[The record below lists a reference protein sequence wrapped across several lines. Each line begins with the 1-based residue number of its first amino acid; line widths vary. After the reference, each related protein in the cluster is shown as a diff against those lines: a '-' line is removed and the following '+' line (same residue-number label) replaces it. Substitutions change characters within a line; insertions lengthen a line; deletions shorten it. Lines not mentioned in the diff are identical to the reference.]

1 MYLLVPILFIV
12 TISLYFYL
20 ERKIKGHDFR
30 LVNRIRPYIQFLLL
44 VSIEIA
50 IPCVAYIVYCILVN
64 FIDEVTLIGIVSSI
78 AITLMINALI
88 CIPIKVNHNT
98 PSLNNFFAIYL
109 RSFRSDS
116 INTIPNVKSI
126 SSLINNLYPIYEIGN
141 PHEVLTIFRKHITIY
156 KTDEDWQ
163 ESVTELKNNAK
174 IIILRLDGTEG
185 LSWEINS
192 IKKHLNKVL
201 FIAYDETSY
210 NEFMSMLHRNA
221 FEEYTSFPVI
231 NNFPSIIW
239 KHDNYWYSCDASE
252 VMCYISQHPWQDKS
266 VDHITNS
273 MALWSNHFTGDKTF
287 LINRFPTF
295 LKGNRDIDMKFP
307 LWSHILFSIFPFN
320 QQFHRIAFLSNN
332 IISTVV
338 NIYLYGSALA
348 YYMSLFLLA
357 YTISPDRGGFSMNN
371 QNLKFSAL
379 IFICTLP
386 IYILSLINGPKSLW
400 LSNSFLSQKEFL
412 NKIKRNFI
420 IGLIIAI
427 LTIGI
432 GFISKYRHNLAQ
444 EKYKK
449 ELLEIMPDY
458 EIRREKHYCKEHI
471 DSIFNDLVAT
481 YALTDKTFLE
491 RYTEEKGTFI
501 IRLELDYQKA
511 IKDSIGSGEYYP
523 NHRDSLKT
531 DQWYKNIATTV
542 ISQSLKE

>member
-12 TISLYFYL
+12 TISLYFWL
-20 ERKIKGHDFR
+20 KRKIKGHDFR

-50 IPCVAYIVYCILVN
+50 IPCVSYIVYYILVN
-64 FIDEVTLIGIVSSI
+64 FVNEATLIGTVPSI
-78 AITLMINALI
+78 AITLMVIALI

-98 PSLNNFFAIYL
+98 PSPNNSFAIYL

-185 LSWEINS
+185 LNWEINS

-210 NEFMSMLHRNA
+210 NEFMLMLNRNKI
-221 FEEYTSFPVI
+221 EEYTSFPVI

-239 KHDNYWYSCDASE
+239 RHDTYWYSCDAHQ
-252 VMCYISQHPWQDKS
+252 VMYYVSQHPWQDKS

-273 MALWSNHFTGDKTF
+273 MVLSSNHFTGEKTY

-307 LWSHILFSIFPFN
+307 LWSRILFSIFPFN
-320 QQFHRIAFLSNN
+320 QQFHGIAFLSNN
-332 IISTVV
+332 IISTIV

-348 YYMSLFLLA
+348 YYMSLLLLA

-386 IYILSLINGPKSLW
+386 IYILSFINGPKSLW
-400 LSNSFLSQKEFL
+400 LSNSFLSQNDFL
-412 NKIKRNFI
+412 NKIKKNFI
-420 IGLIIAI
+420 IGGLIAFLSIGVGYI
-427 LTIGI
+427 L
-432 GFISKYRHNLAQ
+432 KHRHDVAP
-444 EKYKK
+444 EIYKK
-449 ELLEIMPDY
+449 ELQLIMPDY
-458 EIRREKHYCKEHI
+458 EIRKEERYCKEHI
-471 DSIFNDLVAT
+471 DSIFNDLVGA

-501 IRLELDYQKA
+501 IRLELDYQKV
-511 IKDSIGSGEYYP
+511 IKDSIGIGKYYP

-542 ISQSLKE
+542 ISQNLKE

>member
-30 LVNRIRPYIQFLLL
+30 IVNRIRPYVQFLLL

-64 FIDEVTLIGIVSSI
+64 FIDEVTLIGIVASI
-78 AITLMINALI
+78 AITLMIIALI

-98 PSLNNFFAIYL
+98 PSPNNSFAIYL

-116 INTIPNVKSI
+116 INTIPNAKSI

-141 PHEVLTIFRKHITIY
+141 PHEVLAIFRRHITIY

-163 ESVTELKNNAK
+163 ESVRELKNKAK
-174 IIILRLDGTEG
+174 IILLRLDGTEG

-210 NEFMSMLHRNA
+210 NEFMSMLHRNTI
-221 FEEYTSFPVI
+221 EEYTFFPVI

-239 KHDNYWYSCDASE
+239 KHDNYWYSCEASH
-252 VMCYISQHPWQDKS
+252 VMYYISQHPWQDESVECITKS
-266 VDHITNS
+266 MV
-273 MALWSNHFTGDKTF
+273 LWSNHFTGDKTY
-287 LINRFPTF
+287 LTNRFPTF
-295 LKGNRDIDMKFP
+295 FKGNRDIEMKFP
-307 LWSHILFSIFPFN
+307 LWSHILFSILPFN
-320 QQFHRIAFLSNN
+320 QQFHRIAYLSNS
-332 IISTVV
+332 IISVIV

-357 YTISPDRGGFSMNN
+357 YTISPNRGGFSINN
-371 QNLKFSAL
+371 QNLKFL
-379 IFICTLP
+379 LVIFICTLP
-386 IYILSLINGPKSLW
+386 IYILSFINGPKSLW
-400 LSNSFLSQKEFL
+400 LSNSFLRQKDFF
-412 NKIKRNFI
+412 NKIKKNFI
-420 IGLIIAI
+420 IGGIIVI

-432 GFISKYRHNLAQ
+432 GYVSKYRHNLAQ

-449 ELLEIMPDY
+449 EVLEIMPDY
-458 EIRREKHYCKEHI
+458 KIRKEKHYCKEHV
-471 DSIFNDLVAT
+471 DSIFNDIVAT
-481 YALTDKTFLE
+481 YALTNHEFLDL
-491 RYTEEKGTFI
+491 YNKGEGSYLL
-501 IRLELDYQKA
+501 RLELDYQDA
-511 IKDSIGSGEYYP
+511 IKDSLGSSEYYP
-523 NHRDSLKT
+523 YQRDSLKK
-531 DQWYKNIATTV
+531 DQWYQNVAITI

>member
-20 ERKIKGHDFR
+20 KRKIKGHDFR
-30 LVNRIRPYIQFLLL
+30 LVNKIRPYIQFLLL

-50 IPCVAYIVYCILVN
+50 IPCVSYIVYCILVN
-64 FIDEVTLIGIVSSI
+64 FIDEATLIGTIPSI
-78 AITLMINALI
+78 AITLMVIALI
-88 CIPIKVNHNT
+88 YIPIKVNHNT
-98 PSLNNFFAIYL
+98 PSPNNSFAIYL

-126 SSLINNLYPIYEIGN
+126 SSLINNLFPIYEIGN
-141 PHEVLTIFRKHITIY
+141 PHEVLTILRKHITIY

-221 FEEYTSFPVI
+221 FEEYTSFPEI

-239 KHDNYWYSCDASE
+239 KHDNYWYACDANE
-252 VMCYISQHPWQDKS
+252 IMCYISQHPWQDKS

-273 MALWSNHFTGDKTF
+273 MVLWSNHFTGDKTY

-307 LWSHILFSIFPFN
+307 LWSRILFSIFPFN
-320 QQFHRIAFLSNN
+320 QQFHKITFLNNN
-332 IISTVV
+332 IISTIV
-338 NIYLYGSALA
+338 NLYLYGCALA

-357 YTISPDRGGFSMNN
+357 YTISPDRGGVSMNN
-371 QNLKFSAL
+371 QNLNFSAL

-432 GFISKYRHNLAQ
+432 GFVSKYRYDLAQ

-458 EIRREKHYCKEHI
+458 EIRREKLYCKEHI

-491 RYTEEKGTFI
+491 RYAEEKGSFI

-511 IKDSIGSGEYYP
+511 IKDSIVSSEYYP

>member
-12 TISLYFYL
+12 TISLYIYL
-20 ERKIKGHDFR
+20 KRKIKGHDFR
-30 LVNRIRPYIQFLLL
+30 LVNRIRPYVQFLLL
-44 VSIEIA
+44 MSIELA
-50 IPCVAYIVYCILVN
+50 IPCVLYIAYCILSN
-64 FIDEVTLIGIVSSI
+64 FVDEATLIGIIPSI
-78 AITLMINALI
+78 AIAFMIFAFI

-98 PSLNNFFAIYL
+98 PSSNNSFAIYL

-116 INTIPNVKSI
+116 INTVPNVNSI

-141 PHEVLTIFRKHITIY
+141 PHEVLTIFRRHITIY

-163 ESVTELKNNAK
+163 DSVTELKNNAK
-174 IIILRLDGTEG
+174 IILLRLDGTEG

-210 NEFMSMLHRNA
+210 NEFMSMLHRNTI
-221 FEEYTSFPVI
+221 EEYTSFPVI

-239 KHDNYWYSCDASE
+239 KHDNYWYSCEASH
-252 VMCYISQHPWQDKS
+252 VMYYISQHPWQDESVECITKS
-266 VDHITNS
+266 MV
-273 MALWSNHFTGDKTF
+273 LWSNHFTGDKTY
-287 LINRFPTF
+287 LTNRFPTF
-295 LKGNRDIDMKFP
+295 FKGNRDIEMKFP
-307 LWSHILFSIFPFN
+307 LWSHILFSILPFN

-348 YYMSLFLLA
+348 YYMSLLLLA
-357 YTISPDRGGFSMNN
+357 YTISPDRGGFTMNN
-371 QNLKFSAL
+371 QNLKLSAL
-379 IFICTLP
+379 IFIFTLP
-386 IYILSLINGPKSLW
+386 IYILSFINGPKSLW
-400 LSNSFLSQKEFL
+400 LSNSFLSQKDFL
-412 NKIKRNFI
+412 NKIKKNFI
-420 IGLIIAI
+420 VGGLIAL

-432 GFISKYRHNLAQ
+432 GYVLKHRHNVAQ
-444 EKYKK
+444 EIYKK
-449 ELLEIMPDY
+449 ELQLIMPDY
-458 EIRREKHYCKEHI
+458 EIRKEERYCKEHI
-471 DSIFNDLVAT
+471 DSLFNDLVAT

-491 RYTEEKGTFI
+491 RCTEEKGTFI

-511 IKDSIGSGEYYP
+511 IKDTIGASEYYP

-531 DQWYKNIATTV
+531 DQWYKNIAATV

>member
-20 ERKIKGHDFR
+20 KRKIKGHDFK
-30 LVNRIRPYIQFLLL
+30 LVNKIRPYIQFLLL
-44 VSIEIA
+44 VTIELA
-50 IPCVAYIVYCILVN
+50 IPCASYIVYCILVN
-64 FIDEVTLIGIVSSI
+64 FVDEATLIGTVLSI
-78 AITLMINALI
+78 AITLMVIALI

-98 PSLNNFFAIYL
+98 PSPKNSFAIYL
-109 RSFRSDS
+109 RSFCSDS
-116 INTIPNVKSI
+116 INTVPNVTSI

-201 FIAYDETSY
+201 FIAYDEISY
-210 NEFMSMLHRNA
+210 NEFMSMLHRNTI
-221 FEEYTSFPVI
+221 EEYTSFPVI

-239 KHDNYWYSCDASE
+239 KHDNYWYSCEASH
-252 VMCYISQHPWQDKS
+252 VMYYISQHPWQDESVECITKS
-266 VDHITNS
+266 MV
-273 MALWSNHFTGDKTF
+273 LWSNHFTGDKTY
-287 LINRFPTF
+287 LTNRFPTF
-295 LKGNRDIDMKFP
+295 FKGNRDIEMKFP
-307 LWSHILFSIFPFN
+307 LWSHILFSILPFN
-320 QQFHRIAFLSNN
+320 QQFHRIAYLSNS
-332 IISTVV
+332 IISVIV

-357 YTISPDRGGFSMNN
+357 YTISPDRGGFSINN
-371 QNLKFSAL
+371 QNLKFLIL
-379 IFICTLP
+379 IFICSLP
-386 IYILSLINGPKSLW
+386 IYILSFINGPKSLW
-400 LSNSFLSQKEFL
+400 LSNSFLSQKDFF
-412 NKIKRNFI
+412 NKIKKNFI
-420 IGLIIAI
+420 IGGIIAI

-432 GFISKYRHNLAQ
+432 GYVSKYRHDLAR

-458 EIRREKHYCKEHI
+458 EIRKEKHYCKEHV
-471 DSIFNDLVAT
+471 DSIF
-481 YALTDKTFLE
+481 TDISSMGIRVDKDSLMKQIKKSGK
-491 RYTEEKGTFI
+491 EE
-501 IRLELDYQKA
+501 RLELDYQNA
-511 IKDSIGSGEYYP
+511 IKDSLGSSEYYP
-523 NHRDSLKT
+523 YQRDSLKK
-531 DQWYKNIATTV
+531 DQWYQNVAITI

>member
-20 ERKIKGHDFR
+20 KRKIKGHDFR
-30 LVNRIRPYIQFLLL
+30 LVNKIRPYMHFLLL
-44 VSIEIA
+44 VSFEIA
-50 IPCVAYIVYCILVN
+50 IPCVSYIAYCILVN
-64 FIDEVTLIGIVSSI
+64 FIDEAILIVTVPSVAI
-78 AITLMINALI
+78 ALMVITPIY
-88 CIPIKVNHNT
+88 IPIKVNHNT
-98 PSLNNFFAIYL
+98 PSPNNSFAIYL

-141 PHEVLTIFRKHITIY
+141 PHEVLTILRKHITIY

-221 FEEYTSFPVI
+221 FEEYTSFPEI

-252 VMCYISQHPWQDKS
+252 IMCYISQHPWLDKS

-273 MALWSNHFTGDKTF
+273 MVLWNYRFTGDKIF

-307 LWSHILFSIFPFN
+307 LWSHILFSAFPFN
-320 QQFHRIAFLSNN
+320 QQFYSIAFLSNN
-332 IISTVV
+332 IISFLV
-338 NIYLYGSALA
+338 NLYLYGSALA
-348 YYMSLFLLA
+348 YYMSLFLLGP
-357 YTISPDRGGFSMNN
+357 TISPDRGGFSVNN

-400 LSNSFLSQKEFL
+400 LSNSFLSQKEIL
-412 NKIKRNFI
+412 TEIRRNFI

-432 GFISKYRHNLAQ
+432 GFVSKYRHDLAQ

-458 EIRREKHYCKEHI
+458 EIRKEERYCKEHI
-471 DSIFNDLVAT
+471 DSIFNDLVGA
-481 YALTDKTFLE
+481 YVLTDKTFLE

-511 IKDSIGSGEYYP
+511 IKDTIGASEYYP

-531 DQWYKNIATTV
+531 DQWYRNIATTV
-542 ISQSLKE
+542 ISQNLKE

>member
-12 TISLYFYL
+12 TISFYIYL
-20 ERKIKGHDFR
+20 KRKIKGHDFR
-30 LVNRIRPYIQFLLL
+30 LVNRIRPYVQFLLL

-50 IPCVAYIVYCILVN
+50 IPSVAYIVCCILVN
-64 FIDEVTLIGIVSSI
+64 FIDEVTLIGIVPSI
-78 AITLMINALI
+78 AITLMIIALI

-98 PSLNNFFAIYL
+98 PSPNNSFAIYL

-126 SSLINNLYPIYEIGN
+126 FSLVNSLYSIYEIGN
-141 PHEVLTIFRKHITIY
+141 PHEVLTVFRKLTIY
-156 KTDEDWQ
+156 RTDDDWQ
-163 ESVTELKNNAK
+163 ESVTELKDNAK

-210 NEFMSMLHRNA
+210 NEFMSMLHRNTI
-221 FEEYTSFPVI
+221 EEYTSFPVI

-239 KHDNYWYSCDASE
+239 KHDNYWYSCEASH
-252 VMCYISQHPWQDKS
+252 VMYYISQHPWQDESVECITKS
-266 VDHITNS
+266 MV
-273 MALWSNHFTGDKTF
+273 LWSNHFTGDKTF
-287 LINRFPTF
+287 WVNRFPTF
-295 LKGNRDIDMKFP
+295 LKGNKNIRIKFP
-307 LWSHILFSIFPFN
+307 IWSHILFSAFPFN
-320 QQFHRIAFLSNN
+320 QQFHSIVFLSNS
-332 IISTVV
+332 IISILI
-338 NIYLYGSALA
+338 NLYLYGSALA

-371 QNLKFSAL
+371 QDLKFSAL
-379 IFICTLP
+379 IFICNLP

-432 GFISKYRHNLAQ
+432 GYVSKYRHDLAR

-449 ELLEIMPDY
+449 ELLERMPDY
-458 EIRREKHYCKEHI
+458 EIRKEEYYCKEHV
-471 DSIFNDLVAT
+471 DSIFNDIVAT
-481 YALTDKTFLE
+481 YALTNHEFLDL
-491 RYTEEKGTFI
+491 YNKGKGSYLL
-501 IRLELDYQKA
+501 RLELDYQNA
-511 IKDSIGSGEYYP
+511 IKDSLGSSEYYP
-523 NHRDSLKT
+523 YQRDSLKK
-531 DQWYKNIATTV
+531 DQWYQNVAITI

>member
-64 FIDEVTLIGIVSSI
+64 FIDEVTLIGIVPSI
-78 AITLMINALI
+78 AITLMIIALI

-432 GFISKYRHNLAQ
+432 GFISKYRHDLAQ

-449 ELLEIMPDY
+449 EQLEIMPDY

-501 IRLELDYQKA
+501 IRLELDFQKA

>member
-20 ERKIKGHDFR
+20 KRKIKGHDFR
-30 LVNRIRPYIQFLLL
+30 LVNKIRPYIQLLLL

-50 IPCVAYIVYCILVN
+50 IPCVSYIVYCILVN
-64 FIDEVTLIGIVSSI
+64 FIDEATLIGTVPSI
-78 AITLMINALI
+78 AIPLMVIALI

-98 PSLNNFFAIYL
+98 PSPKNSFAIYL

-116 INTIPNVKSI
+116 INTVPNVTSI

-141 PHEVLTIFRKHITIY
+141 PHEVLTIFRRHITIY

-163 ESVTELKNNAK
+163 DSVTELKNNAK
-174 IIILRLDGTEG
+174 IILLRLDGTEG

-210 NEFMSMLHRNA
+210 NEFMSMLHRNTI
-221 FEEYTSFPVI
+221 EEYTSFPVI

-239 KHDNYWYSCDASE
+239 KHDNYWYSCEASH
-252 VMCYISQHPWQDKS
+252 VMYYISQHPWQDESVECITKS
-266 VDHITNS
+266 MV
-273 MALWSNHFTGDKTF
+273 LWSNHFTGDKTY
-287 LINRFPTF
+287 LTNRFPTF
-295 LKGNRDIDMKFP
+295 FKGNRDIEMKFP
-307 LWSHILFSIFPFN
+307 LWSRILFSIFPFN
-320 QQFHRIAFLSNN
+320 QQFHRIAYLSNS
-332 IISTVV
+332 IISVIV

-357 YTISPDRGGFSMNN
+357 YTISPDRGGFSINH
-371 QNLKFSAL
+371 QNLKFLIL
-379 IFICTLP
+379 IFICSLP
-386 IYILSLINGPKSLW
+386 IYILSFINGPKSLW
-400 LSNSFLSQKEFL
+400 LSNSFLSQKDFF
-412 NKIKRNFI
+412 NKIKKNFI
-420 IGLIIAI
+420 IGGIIAI

-432 GFISKYRHNLAQ
+432 GYVSKYRHDLAR

-458 EIRREKHYCKEHI
+458 EIRKEEHYCKEHV
-471 DSIFNDLVAT
+471 DSIFNDIVAT
-481 YALTDKTFLE
+481 YALTNHEFLDL
-491 RYTEEKGTFI
+491 YNKGKGSYLL
-501 IRLELDYQKA
+501 RLELDYQNA
-511 IKDSIGSGEYYP
+511 IKDSLGSSEYYP
-523 NHRDSLKT
+523 YQRDSLKK
-531 DQWYKNIATTV
+531 DQWYQNVAITI

>member
-12 TISLYFYL
+12 TISLYFL
-20 ERKIKGHDFR
+20 LKRKIKGHDFR
-30 LVNRIRPYIQFLLL
+30 LVNKIRPYMHFLLL
-44 VSIEIA
+44 VSFEIA
-50 IPCVAYIVYCILVN
+50 IPCVSYIAYCILVN
-64 FIDEVTLIGIVSSI
+64 FIDEAILIVTVPSI
-78 AITLMINALI
+78 AIALMVIAPI
-88 CIPIKVNHNT
+88 YIPIKVNHNT
-98 PSLNNFFAIYL
+98 PSPNNSFAIYL

-141 PHEVLTIFRKHITIY
+141 PHEVLTIFRAHITIY

-210 NEFMSMLHRNA
+210 KEFKSMLHRNA
-221 FEEYTSFPVI
+221 FEEYTSFPVVS
-231 NNFPSIIW
+231 NFPSIIW

-273 MALWSNHFTGDKTF
+273 MVLWNYRFTGDKIF

-307 LWSHILFSIFPFN
+307 PWSHILFSAFPFN
-320 QQFHRIAFLSNN
+320 QQFYSIAFLSNS
-332 IISTVV
+332 IISFLV
-338 NIYLYGSALA
+338 NLYLYGSALA
-348 YYMSLFLLA
+348 YYMSLFLLGP
-357 YTISPDRGGFSMNN
+357 TISPDRGGFSVNN

-400 LSNSFLSQKEFL
+400 LSNSFLSQKEIL
-412 NKIKRNFI
+412 TEIRRNFI
-420 IGLIIAI
+420 IGLIIVI

-432 GFISKYRHNLAQ
+432 GFVSKYRHDLAQ

-458 EIRREKHYCKEHI
+458 EIRKEERYCKEHI
-471 DSIFNDLVAT
+471 DSIFNDLVGA

-511 IKDSIGSGEYYP
+511 IKDTIGASEYYP

-531 DQWYKNIATTV
+531 DQWYRNIATTV

>member
-12 TISLYFYL
+12 TISFYIYL
-20 ERKIKGHDFR
+20 KRKIKGHDFR
-30 LVNRIRPYIQFLLL
+30 LVNRIRPYVQFLLL

-50 IPCVAYIVYCILVN
+50 IPSVAYIVCCILVN
-64 FIDEVTLIGIVSSI
+64 FIDEVTLIGIVPSI
-78 AITLMINALI
+78 AITLMIIALI

-98 PSLNNFFAIYL
+98 PSPNNSFAIYL

-126 SSLINNLYPIYEIGN
+126 FSLVNSLYSIYEIGN
-141 PHEVLTIFRKHITIY
+141 PHEVLTVFRKLTIY
-156 KTDEDWQ
+156 RTDDDWQ
-163 ESVTELKNNAK
+163 ESVTELKDNAK

-210 NEFMSMLHRNA
+210 NEFMSMLHRNTI
-221 FEEYTSFPVI
+221 EEYTSFPVI

-239 KHDNYWYSCDASE
+239 KHDNYWYSCEASH
-252 VMCYISQHPWQDKS
+252 VMYYISQHPWQDESVECITKS
-266 VDHITNS
+266 MV
-273 MALWSNHFTGDKTF
+273 LWSNHFTGDKTF
-287 LINRFPTF
+287 WVNRFPTF
-295 LKGNRDIDMKFP
+295 LKGNKNIRIKFP
-307 LWSHILFSIFPFN
+307 IWSHILFSAFPFN
-320 QQFHRIAFLSNN
+320 QQFHSIVFLSNS
-332 IISTVV
+332 IISILI
-338 NIYLYGSALA
+338 NLYLYGSALA

-371 QNLKFSAL
+371 QDLKFSAL
-379 IFICTLP
+379 IFICNLP

-432 GFISKYRHNLAQ
+432 GYVSKYRHDLAR

-449 ELLEIMPDY
+449 ELLERMPDY
-458 EIRREKHYCKEHI
+458 EIRKEEYYCKEHV
-471 DSIFNDLVAT
+471 DSIFNDIVAT
-481 YALTDKTFLE
+481 YALTNHEFLDL
-491 RYTEEKGTFI
+491 YNKGKGSYLL
-501 IRLELDYQKA
+501 RLELDYQNA
-511 IKDSIGSGEYYP
+511 IKDSLCSSEYYP
-523 NHRDSLKT
+523 YQRDSLKK
-531 DQWYKNIATTV
+531 DQWYQNVAITI

>member
-64 FIDEVTLIGIVSSI
+64 FIDEVTLIGIVPSI
-78 AITLMINALI
+78 AITLMIIALI

-432 GFISKYRHNLAQ
+432 GFISKYRHDLAQ

-501 IRLELDYQKA
+501 IRLELDFQKA

>member
-20 ERKIKGHDFR
+20 ERKIKGHDFS
-30 LVNRIRPYIQFLLL
+30 LVNKIRPYIQFLLL

-64 FIDEVTLIGIVSSI
+64 FIDEVTLIGLVPSI
-78 AITLMINALI
+78 AITLMIIALI

-98 PSLNNFFAIYL
+98 PSPNNSFAIYL

-141 PHEVLTIFRKHITIY
+141 PHEVLTIFRKHITMY

-210 NEFMSMLHRNA
+210 NEFMSVLHRNA

-320 QQFHRIAFLSNN
+320 QQFHRIFHRIEPKWINGNFLVKQCPACYGKEITEPATEQCTPDECGNTTVEEHLEHLIDSTFGFIFLQYKEAQCGKDDTISRIRQHHTKEDEIEGCQDRCRVDILSGRQAVHIGYCLERCRHTAVMQQYRHFFICIRNLN
-332 IISTVV
+332 IIIEFISLQQFFDFFLGPCRHPAVEVEHGICAQHFPYDPCTV
-338 NIYLYGSALA
+338 
-348 YYMSLFLLA
+348 
-357 YTISPDRGGFSMNN
+357 
-371 QNLKFSAL
+371 
-379 IFICTLP
+379 TLCHQQV
-386 IYILSLINGPKSLW
+386 I
-400 LSNSFLSQKEFL
+400 KEF
-412 NKIKRNFI
+412 NIF
-420 IGLIIAI
+420 
-427 LTIGI
+427 
-432 GFISKYRHNLAQ
+432 S
-444 EKYKK
+444 
-449 ELLEIMPDY
+449 
-458 EIRREKHYCKEHI
+458 RRC
-471 DSIFNDLVAT
+471 
-481 YALTDKTFLE
+481 
-491 RYTEEKGTFI
+491 
-501 IRLELDYQKA
+501 
-511 IKDSIGSGEYYP
+511 
-523 NHRDSLKT
+523 
-531 DQWYKNIATTV
+531 
-542 ISQSLKE
+542 

>member
-1 MYLLVPILFIV
+1 MYLLVPILFIA

-64 FIDEVTLIGIVSSI
+64 FIDEVTLIGIVPSI
-78 AITLMINALI
+78 AITLMIFALI
-88 CIPIKVNHNT
+88 RIPIKVNHNT
-98 PSLNNFFAIYL
+98 PSPNNSFAIYL

-210 NEFMSMLHRNA
+210 NEFMSVLHRNA
-221 FEEYTSFPVI
+221 FEEYTFFPVI

-287 LINRFPTF
+287 LINRFPTL

-348 YYMSLFLLA
+348 YYMSLLLLA
-357 YTISPDRGGFSMNN
+357 YTISPDRGGVSMSN
-371 QNLKFSAL
+371 QNLKHDVL
-379 IFICTLP
+379 IFICILP
-386 IYILSLINGPKSLW
+386 IYILSFINGPKSLW

-412 NKIKRNFI
+412 NMIKRNFI

-432 GFISKYRHNLAQ
+432 GYVSKYRHDLAQ

-458 EIRREKHYCKEHI
+458 EIRREKLYCKEHI

-491 RYTEEKGTFI
+491 RYTEEKVSFI
-501 IRLELDYQKA
+501 IRIELDYQKA
-511 IKDSIGSGEYYP
+511 IKDTIGASEYYP

>member
-12 TISLYFYL
+12 TISLYIYL
-20 ERKIKGHDFR
+20 KRKIKGHDFR
-30 LVNRIRPYIQFLLL
+30 LVNRIRPYVQFLLL
-44 VSIEIA
+44 MSIELA
-50 IPCVAYIVYCILVN
+50 IPCVLYIAYCILSNFVN
-64 FIDEVTLIGIVSSI
+64 EATLFGIIPSI
-78 AITLMINALI
+78 AIAFMILAFI

-98 PSLNNFFAIYL
+98 PSSNNSFAIYL

-116 INTIPNVKSI
+116 INTGPNVKSI

-210 NEFMSMLHRNA
+210 NEFMLMLNRNKI
-221 FEEYTSFPVI
+221 EEYTPFPVI

-239 KHDNYWYSCDASE
+239 KHNNYWYSCDATKP
-252 VMCYISQHPWQDKS
+252 MYYISQHPWQDKS
-266 VDHITNS
+266 VNHITNS
-273 MALWSNHFTGDKTF
+273 MVLWSNHFTGDKTY

-307 LWSHILFSIFPFN
+307 LWSRILFSIFPFN
-320 QQFHRIAFLSNN
+320 QQFHSIVFFSNS
-332 IISTVV
+332 IISILV
-338 NIYLYGSALA
+338 NLYLYGSALA

-531 DQWYKNIATTV
+531 DQWYKNVATIV
-542 ISQSLKE
+542 ISQRFKE

>member
-64 FIDEVTLIGIVSSI
+64 FIDEVTLIGIVPSI
-78 AITLMINALI
+78 AITLMIIALI

-501 IRLELDYQKA
+501 IRLELDFQKA

>member
-64 FIDEVTLIGIVSSI
+64 FIDEVTLIGIVPSI
-78 AITLMINALI
+78 AITLMIIALI

-307 LWSHILFSIFPFN
+307 LWYHILFSIFPFN

-432 GFISKYRHNLAQ
+432 GFISKYRHDLAQ

-449 ELLEIMPDY
+449 EQLEIMPDY

-501 IRLELDYQKA
+501 IRLELDFQKA

>member
-20 ERKIKGHDFR
+20 KRKIIGHDFR
-30 LVNRIRPYIQFLLL
+30 LVNKIRPYIQFLLL

-50 IPCVAYIVYCILVN
+50 IPCVSYIVYCILVN
-64 FIDEVTLIGIVSSI
+64 FIDEATLIGTVPSI
-78 AITLMINALI
+78 AITLMIIALI

-98 PSLNNFFAIYL
+98 PSPKNSFAIYL

-126 SSLINNLYPIYEIGN
+126 SSLVNTIYPIYEIGN
-141 PHEVLTIFRKHITIY
+141 PHEVLTVIRKLTIY
-156 KTDEDWQ
+156 RTDDDWQ

-210 NEFMSMLHRNA
+210 NEFMSVLHRNA

-320 QQFHRIAFLSNN
+320 QQFHSIVFLSNS
-332 IISTVV
+332 IISILI
-338 NIYLYGSALA
+338 NLYLYGSALA

-432 GFISKYRHNLAQ
+432 GFISKYRHDLAR

-449 ELLEIMPDY
+449 ELLGIMPDY
-458 EIRREKHYCKEHI
+458 EIRREKLYCKEHI

-481 YALTDKTFLE
+481 YALTNHEFLDLYYK
-491 RYTEEKGTFI
+491 RKGSYLL
-501 IRLELDYQKA
+501 RLELDYQNA
-511 IKDSIGSGEYYP
+511 IKDSLGSSEYYP
-523 NHRDSLKT
+523 YQRDSLKK
-531 DQWYKNIATTV
+531 DQWYQNVAITI

>member
-12 TISLYFYL
+12 TISLYFWL
-20 ERKIKGHDFR
+20 KRKIKGHDFR

-50 IPCVAYIVYCILVN
+50 IPCVSYIVYYILVN
-64 FIDEVTLIGIVSSI
+64 FVNEATLIGTVPSI
-78 AITLMINALI
+78 AITLMVIALI

-98 PSLNNFFAIYL
+98 PSPNNSFAIYL

-185 LSWEINS
+185 LNWEINS

-210 NEFMSMLHRNA
+210 NEFMLMLNRNKI
-221 FEEYTSFPVI
+221 EEYTSFPVI

-239 KHDNYWYSCDASE
+239 RHDTYWYSCDAHQ
-252 VMCYISQHPWQDKS
+252 VMYYVSQHPWQDKS

-273 MALWSNHFTGDKTF
+273 MVLSSNHFTGEKTY

-307 LWSHILFSIFPFN
+307 LWSRILFSIFPFN
-320 QQFHRIAFLSNN
+320 QQFHGIAFLSNN
-332 IISTVV
+332 IISTIV

-348 YYMSLFLLA
+348 YYMSLLLLA

-386 IYILSLINGPKSLW
+386 IYILSFINGPKSLW
-400 LSNSFLSQKEFL
+400 LSNSFLSQNDFL
-412 NKIKRNFI
+412 NKIKKNFI
-420 IGLIIAI
+420 IGGLIAFLSIGVGYI
-427 LTIGI
+427 L
-432 GFISKYRHNLAQ
+432 KHRHDVAP
-444 EKYKK
+444 EIYKK
-449 ELLEIMPDY
+449 ELQLIMPDY
-458 EIRREKHYCKEHI
+458 EIRKEERYCKEHI
-471 DSIFNDLVAT
+471 DSIFNDLVGA
-481 YALTDKTFLE
+481 YVLTDKTFLE

-511 IKDSIGSGEYYP
+511 IKDSIGIGKYYP

>member
-1 MYLLVPILFIV
+1 M
-12 TISLYFYL
+12 
-20 ERKIKGHDFR
+20 
-30 LVNRIRPYIQFLLL
+30 VNL
-44 VSIEIA
+44 
-50 IPCVAYIVYCILVN
+50 
-64 FIDEVTLIGIVSSI
+64 
-78 AITLMINALI
+78 
-88 CIPIKVNHNT
+88 
-98 PSLNNFFAIYL
+98 
-109 RSFRSDS
+109 
-116 INTIPNVKSI
+116 
-126 SSLINNLYPIYEIGN
+126 
-141 PHEVLTIFRKHITIY
+141 
-156 KTDEDWQ
+156 
-163 ESVTELKNNAK
+163 
-174 IIILRLDGTEG
+174 
-185 LSWEINS
+185 
-192 IKKHLNKVL
+192 
-201 FIAYDETSY
+201 
-210 NEFMSMLHRNA
+210 
-221 FEEYTSFPVI
+221 
-231 NNFPSIIW
+231 
-239 KHDNYWYSCDASE
+239 
-252 VMCYISQHPWQDKS
+252 
-266 VDHITNS
+266 
-273 MALWSNHFTGDKTF
+273 
-287 LINRFPTF
+287 
-295 LKGNRDIDMKFP
+295 
-307 LWSHILFSIFPFN
+307 
-320 QQFHRIAFLSNN
+320 
-332 IISTVV
+332 
-338 NIYLYGSALA
+338 YLYGSALA

-531 DQWYKNIATTV
+531 DQWYKNVATIV
-542 ISQSLKE
+542 ISQRFKE